1 MQYLYHQDP
10 GHGWL
15 QVRRE
20 ELERLGLLSRITSC
34 SYQRG
39 EWVFLEEDLD
49 MGLFLEAK
57 ESLGEPVELV
67 SRHVETTPIRSYPP
81 FSAERD

>member
-20 ELERLGLLSRITSC
+20 ELERLGLLSRITRF
-34 SYQRG
+34 SYQMD
-39 EWVFLEEDLD
+39 EWIFLEEDQD
-49 MGLFLEAK
+49 MGVFLKAK
-57 ESLGEPVELV
+57 ESLGEPVEMV
-67 SRHVETTPIRSYPP
+67 SRHVETTPIRNYPP
-81 FSAERD
+81 FSAGRD